1 MTMRE
6 TGPRSEGD
14 VPTCLRF
21 AVATLAE
28 HYLILF
34 LIFRCHSVYKEQ
46 TLNSAFP
53 PDSPP
58 APERNSPG
66 PFSMLQ
72 PDDPPTQP
80 ASGNTTRARD
90 DLIEQA
96 VFTLTP
102 FFLDG
107 ASGDLARARR
117 AAVEMLK
124 AYPIN
129 SPLELQLAT
138 EFIAFSHSA
147 MDELRLAIVDPEMPE
162 PQRRRLRA
170 GAVALNQAGHRTL
183 KVLERVYESRSRDAA
198 GQPEPAPQQPPD
210 LTPEQLA
217 MLQAMRERVA
227 QAREQMAREQMAQ
240 APEVPVAMNREQR
253 RAAEQA
259 AQRDARRAA
268 G

>member
-1 MTMRE
+1 M
-6 TGPRSEGD
+6 P
-14 VPTCLRF
+14 
-21 AVATLAE
+21 
-28 HYLILF
+28 
-34 LIFRCHSVYKEQ
+34 
-46 TLNSAFP
+46 
-53 PDSPP
+53 
-58 APERNSPG
+58 
-66 PFSMLQ
+66 Q
-72 PDDPPTQP
+72 PDASPAQP
-80 ASGNTTRARD
+80 ASSNTPRPKD

-96 VFTLTP
+96 VFILTP

-107 ASGDLARARR
+107 AGGDPARARR
-117 AAVEMLK
+117 AAVETLK
-124 AYPIN
+124 AYPIS
-129 SPLELQLAT
+129 SPLELQLAA

-147 MDELRLAIVDPEMPE
+147 MDELRLAMADPEMPE

-183 KVLERVYESRSRDAA
+183 KVLERVHQSRSRDAA
-198 GQPEPAPQQPPD
+198 AQPEPAPAPQQSPD

-240 APEVPVAMNREQR
+240 APEAPVAMNREQR

-259 AQRDARRAA
+259 AQREARRAA

>member
-1 MTMRE
+1 
-6 TGPRSEGD
+6 
-14 VPTCLRF
+14 
-21 AVATLAE
+21 
-28 HYLILF
+28 
-34 LIFRCHSVYKEQ
+34 
-46 TLNSAFP
+46 
-53 PDSPP
+53 
-58 APERNSPG
+58 
-66 PFSMLQ
+66 MLH
-72 PDDPPTQP
+72 PDDSSAQP
-80 ASGNTTRARD
+80 ASSEAMRAKD

-107 ASGDLARARR
+107 TGGDPARARR

-129 SPLELQLAT
+129 SMLELQLAT
-138 EFIAFSHSA
+138 EFIAFSQSA
-147 MDELRLAIVDPEMPE
+147 MDELRLAKADPEMPE
-162 PQRRRLRA
+162 PQRCRLRA

-183 KVLERVYESRSRDAA
+183 KVLEKVYESRSHKVA
-198 GQPEPAPQQPPD
+198 GQPEPAPQQQPD

-227 QAREQMAREQMAQ
+227 QAREQMARDQMAQ
-240 APEVPVAMNREQR
+240 APEAPVAMNREQR

-259 AQRDARRAA
+259 AQRQARRAA